1 MTLGCGKN
9 MLINPD
15 SKVVN
20 TRGCGPLMHYWYR
33 RGFWENI
40 FMGLFGVCI
49 GIYMMFTFQ
58 RNRKEFTQLRD
69 EADDRKR
76 IIRAHS
82 TASLRSMNNNTTTT
96 TTTKNPP
103 KNNGQRYAY
112 TGMRSSPSNGEDE
125 DNNSSSILYK
135 PRPAVD
141 PNS

>member
-15 SKVVN
+15 PKVVN

-49 GIYMMFTFQ
+49 GIYMMFVYQ

-82 TASLRSMNNNTTTT
+82 NASLRSINNNTTN
-96 TTTKNPP
+96 KNPP
-103 KNNGQRYAY
+103 KSTGQRYSY

-125 DNNSSSILYK
+125 DNDNSSSVLYK
-135 PRPAVD
+135 SPPIVD